1 VCECVSV
8 CVCVF
13 VCVCVR
19 ARAHECVH
27 MSLSKEAI
35 NPHLL
40 PHISLIETRH
50 SRAPGV
56 YIANL

>member
-1 VCECVSV
+1 MCV